1 MGVAGNVRQ
10 FGLDRIPDAQYFIDI
25 RQVPIDPV
33 YRMPPLLPVGAYYTL
48 RTTGDVSQ
56 AVNAVRTVVRHLD
69 PNATLD
75 HVATMEE
82 IVSNSIVRP
91 RMYAVLVAIFSA
103 VAVALASIGLYGVMS
118 YSVAQRRREIGIRIA
133 LGAQRGQVMGMVL
146 RRSTVLAAIGIAI
159 GLAGA
164 AGVTR
169 FLQGMLFGVTPFD
182 PPTFALVAAL
192 FASIAL
198 VASYVPA
205 RRATSVDPLEALRC
219 E

>member
-1 MGVAGNVRQ
+1 
-10 FGLDRIPDAQYFIDI
+10 
-25 RQVPIDPV
+25 
-33 YRMPPLLPVGAYYTL
+33 MPPLLPVGAYYTL
-48 RTTGDVSQ
+48 RTTGDASQ
-56 AVNAVRTVVRHLD
+56 AVNAVRTVVRQLD

-146 RRSTVLAAIGIAI
+146 RCSTVLAAIGIAI